1 MKKYGHRLYLVKRH
15 PMGGDFLAIC
25 LFGFIFS
32 IRPLN
37 KTELNHELI
46 HVAQQKELLY
56 IPFFIWYFI
65 EWLMLCVKYRDRL
78 QAYYHIRF
86 EKEAYRHQ
94 NDLTYLSKR
103 KHFRYGQ

>member
-1 MKKYGHRLYLVKRH
+1 MKKQKHNVYIIKKH

-32 IRPLN
+32 LRPLS

-56 IPFFIWYFI
+56 IPFFIWYVI
-65 EWLMLCVKYRDRL
+65 EWLVLCIKYRDRL
-78 QAYYHIRF
+78 KAYYNIRF

-94 NDLTYLSKR
+94 NDLDYLSKR
-103 KHFRYGQ
+103 KHYHYGQ

>member
-1 MKKYGHRLYLVKRH
+1 
-15 PMGGDFLAIC
+15 MGGDFLAIC
-25 LFGFIFS
+25 LFGCIFS

-65 EWLMLCVKYRDRL
+65 EWLMLCVKYRNSL

>member
-15 PMGGDFLAIC
+15 PMGGDFSAIC
-25 LFGFIFS
+25 LFGFVFS
-32 IRPLN
+32 TRPLN

-56 IPFFIWYFI
+56 IPFFIWYVI
-65 EWLMLCVKYRDRL
+65 EWLVLCVKYRDRL

-86 EKEAYRHQ
+86 EEEAYRHQ

-103 KHFRYGQ
+103 KHFHYGQ

>member
-1 MKKYGHRLYLVKRH
+1 MVKRH

-25 LFGFIFS
+25 LFGVIFS
-32 IRPLN
+32 VRPLDEI
-37 KTELNHELI
+37 ELNHELI

-56 IPFFIWYFI
+56 IPFFIWYVV
-65 EWLMLCVKYRDRL
+65 EWLILCVKYRNKL

-94 NDLTYLSKR
+94 KDLNYLSNR
-103 KHFRYGQ
+103 KHFHYGS